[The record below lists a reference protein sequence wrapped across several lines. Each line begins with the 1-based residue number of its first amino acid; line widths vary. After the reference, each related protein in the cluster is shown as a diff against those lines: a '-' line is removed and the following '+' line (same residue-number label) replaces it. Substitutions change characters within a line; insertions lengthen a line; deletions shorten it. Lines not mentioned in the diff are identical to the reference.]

1 MSRAATA
8 PPTNIYEQQRRNLAR
23 TKAFMAGFVLFL
35 VFLGLGADA
44 FLYGTGGTP
53 GLPICTLGALL
64 VGGFSAW
71 WSVRGGDQ
79 MVLESANAR
88 PLDPTDPRQR
98 IVDNVVEEMAIAAGL
113 PKPRVYVVPDPDLNA
128 FATGPSPDKA
138 SIAVTSGLLEKLNR
152 EELQGVIGHEMSHV
166 RNFDT
171 RLMTVVAA
179 LAGAI
184 LLLSDWARRGL
195 WWGGGSRR
203 RSDNDGGGS
212 GILGLVFFAFWLV
225 SIILAPIITRIVAMA
240 VSREREFLADAS
252 GAELT
257 RNPLGLASAL
267 EKIDAAVE
275 PTQSIKQ
282 GVAHLCIADPRGR
295 KLNESEGAFA
305 NLFGTHPPIA
315 RRVAL
320 LKEMAYRQLRGSVAP
335 PSAPPAA
342 T

>member
-23 TKAFMAGFVLFL
+23 TKMFMAGFVLFL

-44 FLYGTGGTP
+44 FLYGSGGTP
-53 GLPICTLGALL
+53 GFPVCTIGALL

-71 WSVRGGDQ
+71 WSVKGGDQ
-79 MVLESANAR
+79 MVLESSNAR
-88 PLDPTDPRQR
+88 PLDLNDPRQR
-98 IVDNVVEEMAIAAGL
+98 VVDNVVEEMAIAAGL
-113 PKPRVYVVPDPDLNA
+113 PKPRVYVVPDPDPNA
-128 FATGPSPDKA
+128 FATGPSPEKA
-138 SIAVTSGLLEKLNR
+138 SIAVTSGLVERLNR

-166 RNFDT
+166 RNYDT

-203 RSDNDGGGS
+203 RDDNEGGGS
-212 GILGLVFFAFWLV
+212 GALGILFFALWLV
-225 SIILAPIITRIVAMA
+225 SIILAPIIAQIVAMA
-240 VSREREFLADAS
+240 VSREREYLADAS

-275 PTQSIKQ
+275 PTATIKQ

-295 KLNESEGAFA
+295 KLNQSEGAFA

-315 RRVAL
+315 KRVAL
-320 LKEMAYRQLRGSVAP
+320 LKEMAYRQLRGGTAT
-335 PSAPPAA
+335 PSSTAS

>member
-1 MSRAATA
+1 ML
-8 PPTNIYEQQRRNLAR
+8 PTNIYDQQRRNLNR
-23 TKAFMAGFVLFL
+23 TRLFMIGFV
-35 VFLGLGADA
+35 VFLAFLGIGADG
-44 FLYGTGGTP
+44 FLYGSGGTP
-53 GLPICTLGALL
+53 GFPICTIGALA
-64 VGGFSAW
+64 VGGFSAF
-71 WSVRGGDQ
+71 WSLHGGDQ
-79 MVLESANAR
+79 AVLESTKAR
-88 PLDPTDPRQR
+88 PIDVNDPRQR
-98 IVDNVVEEMAIAAGL
+98 MVDNVVEEIAIAAGL
-113 PKPRVYVVPDPDLNA
+113 PKPKVYLVPDPDPNA

-138 SIAVTSGLLEKLNR
+138 SIAVTSGLLERLNR

-166 RNFDT
+166 RNYDT

-203 RSDNDGGGS
+203 SNDRDGGGS
-212 GILGLVFFAFWLV
+212 GVLGIVFFVFWLV
-225 SIILAPIITRIVAMA
+225 SIIFAPLIAQIVAMA
-240 VSREREFLADAS
+240 VSREREYLADAS

-275 PTQSIKQ
+275 PTASIKQ

-315 RRVAL
+315 KRVAL
-320 LKEMAYRQLRGSVAP
+320 LKEMGYRQLRGGPPQPASP
-335 PSAPPAA
+335 PS
-342 T
+342 TGV

>member
-1 MSRAATA
+1 MTV
-8 PPTNIYEQQRRNLAR
+8 PTNIFDQQRRNLAR
-23 TKAFMAGFVLFL
+23 TKMFMAGFVLFL

-44 FLYGTGGTP
+44 FLYGSGGTP
-53 GLPICTLGALL
+53 GFPICTIAALL
-64 VGGFSAW
+64 VGSFSAW

-79 MVLESANAR
+79 MVLESTRAR
-88 PLDPTDPRQR
+88 PIDLNDPRQR
-98 IVDNVVEEMAIAAGL
+98 MADNVVEEMAIAAGL
-113 PKPRVYVVPDPDLNA
+113 PKPKVYLVPDADPNA

-138 SIAVTSGLLEKLNR
+138 SIALTSGLLERLNR

-195 WWGGGSRR
+195 WWGGGR
-203 RSDNDGGGS
+203 RSDNREGGG
-212 GILGLVFFAFWLV
+212 GGLLGVLFFAFWIV
-225 SIILAPIITRIVAMA
+225 SIILAPIIAQIVAMA
-240 VSREREFLADAS
+240 VSREREYLADAS

-267 EKIDAAVE
+267 QKIDAAVE
-275 PTQSIKQ
+275 PTASIKQ

-305 NLFGTHPPIA
+305 NLFGTHPPIGK
-315 RRVAL
+315 RVAL
-320 LKEMAYRQLRGSVAP
+320 LKEMAYQRLGGSPVP
-335 PSAPPAA
+335 PPAG

>member
-8 PPTNIYEQQRRNLAR
+8 PPTNIYDQQRRNLAR
-23 TKAFMAGFVLFL
+23 TKMFMAGFVLFL

-44 FLYGTGGTP
+44 FLYGAGGTP
-53 GLPICTLGALL
+53 GFPICTLGALL
-64 VGGFSAW
+64 VGSFSAW

-88 PLDPTDPRQR
+88 PLDLTDPKQR

-113 PKPRVYVVPDPDLNA
+113 PKPKIYVVPDPDPNA
-128 FATGPSPDKA
+128 FATGPSPQKA
-138 SIAVTSGLLEKLNR
+138 SLAVTAGLVDRLNR

-203 RSDNDGGGS
+203 RSDSEGGG
-212 GILGLVFFAFWLV
+212 GGGVLALLFFALWLV
-225 SIILAPIITRIVAMA
+225 SIILAPIIAQIVAMA
-240 VSREREFLADAS
+240 VSREREYLADAS

-315 RRVAL
+315 KRVAL
-320 LKEMAYRQLRGSVAP
+320 LKEMAYRQLRGG
-335 PSAPPAA
+335 A
-342 T
+342 TV

>member
-1 MSRAATA
+1 VALPA
-8 PPTNIYEQQRRNLAR
+8 NIYDQQRRNLAR
-23 TKAFMAGFVLFL
+23 TKMFMFGFVLFL

-44 FLYGTGGTP
+44 FLYGSGGTP
-53 GLPICTLGALL
+53 GFPICTLGALV

-71 WSVRGGDQ
+71 WSVQGGDQ
-79 MVLESANAR
+79 MVLESSSAR
-88 PLDPTDPRQR
+88 PIDLSDPKQR
-98 IVDNVVEEMAIAAGL
+98 VVDNVVEEMAIAAGL
-113 PKPRVYVVPDPDLNA
+113 PKPKIYIVPDPDPNA
-128 FATGPSPDKA
+128 FATGPSPEKA
-138 SIAVTSGLLEKLNR
+138 SIAVTQGLVDRLSR

-166 RNFDT
+166 RNYDT

-203 RSDNDGGGS
+203 SSSDREGGGS
-212 GILGLVFFAFWLV
+212 GALGIIFFALWLV
-225 SIILAPIITRIVAMA
+225 SIILAPIIAQIVAMA
-240 VSREREFLADAS
+240 VSREREYLADAS

-267 EKIDAAVE
+267 QKIDAAVE
-275 PTQSIKQ
+275 PTAAIKQ

-315 RRVAL
+315 KRIEL
-320 LKEMAYRQLRGSVAP
+320 LRQMSYQSAGGAP
-335 PSAPPAA
+335 PRG
-342 T
+342 